1 MSSSKDSYMIIL
13 NDQKSNSNFEKTLK
27 KYTETLNFGVL
38 ECPNCHSSDY
48 IRWGTYE
55 RGVTYY
61 KNQTIYSETIILQRI
76 RCKSCGKTHAL
87 LSFGIV
93 PYKQLT
99 DEVIIDLLNDYN
111 TFLFSDHT
119 ILHLKKQFRKYFVSY
134 LSTIL
139 KTTSVST
146 ILQKLKSNK
155 NDILLRFITLNGR
168 CFMQIRLGFLS
179 LCPL

>member
-1 MSSSKDSYMIIL
+1 MIIL
-13 NDQKSNSNFEKTLK
+13 NAQKSNSNFKKTLN

-38 ECPNCHSSDY
+38 ECPNCHSNDY

-55 RGVTYY
+55 RGITYY
-61 KNQTIYSETIILQRI
+61 KNRTIYSEIVIIQRI

-87 LSFGIV
+87 LPFGIV

-119 ILHLKKQFRKYFVSY
+119 ILYLKKQFRKFFPY

-139 KTTSVST
+139 KTNSIST

-155 NDILLRFITLNGR
+155 DDILLRFITLNGR
-168 CFMQIRLGFLS
+168 CFMQIKLGSLS